1 MIRLNGTTITLTRGD
16 TLRLELS
23 LTKDG
28 EAYEMQDGDQIRF
41 ALKKEYRDED
51 VLIEKAIASDM
62 ILELVPED
70 TKPLAFGD
78 YVYDIQMTYAD
89 GAVDTFIAKAIFI
102 ISEEVE

>member
-1 MIRLNGTTITLTRGD
+1 MIRINGTTITLTRGD

-28 EAYEMQDGDQIRF
+28 EAYEMQDGDKIRF
-41 ALKKEYRDED
+41 ALKKEYRDVD
-51 VLIEKAIASDM
+51 VLIEKEIASDM

-89 GAVDTFIAKAIFI
+89 GAVDTFIAKATFI
-102 ISEEVE
+102 VSEEVE